1 VTAAAPQPTTAPTP
15 GTARRAA
22 ALIVLVGA
30 VVVGAWQA
38 GRIVGPLDTGA
49 PLPSHVDVHGS
60 VISR

>member
-1 VTAAAPQPTTAPTP
+1 VTAAAPQPTTAPAA
-15 GTARRAA
+15 GTVRRVG

-38 GRIVGPLDTGA
+38 GRIVGLDTGA
-49 PLPSHVDVHGS
+49 PIPSHVDVHGS

>member
-1 VTAAAPQPTTAPTP
+1 VTADALPVATAPAA
-15 GTARRAA
+15 GRRAL

-49 PLPSHVDVHGS
+49 PLPAHVDVHGS